1 MGMTRALPR
10 GFHGGGWSVLYVGP
24 GLSERRESD
33 EKGHWTT
40 EIKTWAPNYSKGYS
54 LCLTI

>member
-10 GFHGGGWSVLYVGP
+10 GFHGGGWSVLYGDT

-33 EKGHWTT
+33 EKGPWTT
-40 EIKTWAPNYSKGYS
+40 EIKTWVPNYSKGC
-54 LCLTI
+54 CLRLIL